1 MKKILSL
8 LLAAVMLL
16 AVLPGAA
23 AAATQGKPVSGD
35 LLVET
40 LTTDMAGVKFD
51 TAFNMVFVE
60 GGTFTL
66 GLEASDASMRPE
78 NVDPVRNVTVS
89 DFYIGET
96 EVTVSMW
103 NAVMGLPQPG
113 FDANRPKEQ
122 VSFYQVQE
130 FLDRLYVLTGRTYR
144 LATEAEWEFAAKGGN
159 PGKVGNAEYP
169 GNNHKYLFAG
179 SNDHDEVVAS
189 RASV

>member
-1 MKKILSL
+1 MKKKMLSI

-16 AVLPGAA
+16 AVFPGITSAAPAA
-23 AAATQGKPVSGD
+23 AGLVSGD
-35 LLVET
+35 HFTET

-51 TAFNMVFVE
+51 TSFDMVFVE

-66 GLEASDASMRPE
+66 GWEASDASLRPE

-103 NAVMGLPQPG
+103 NAVMGLGQPG

-159 PGKVGNAEYP
+159 PGKEGNADYP

-179 SNDHDEVVAS
+179 SNNHDEVVAIF
-189 RASV
+189 